1 MLHLRALA
9 VMAAL
14 GLAATAAGAVTVED
28 FESGDLS
35 AWYIKAPH
43 YTTLSLVS
51 PGSGG
56 SVNALS
62 IQETPGALGG
72 RSSSALARRVFQIP
86 ANWSGYT
93 TLELDAR
100 ISGGEWNGYSLRL
113 YNDGRSVL
121 LRGIHSDSSVTGFR
135 TLRFDISGVQRDK
148 ITELLFYVNRTAQ
161 NAGQALIIDNI
172 RLSTVPVTVD
182 PERTLENFS
191 SGDISR
197 WTPGGT
203 TPFVN
208 LSLVSGNSP
217 GDFSSPAQALSSVL
231 ASTSQ
236 SALFRWRP
244 AKTMDWY
251 DYTTLEFDVRLP
263 VGTVTDGFSVRLYNA
278 GADVRLKKFVP
289 QSGYVTCQVDIS
301 KMERDQVNEV
311 LFYVNRTGAY
321 NPASKPQTLHLDNL
335 RLTRNPVP
343 PTPDVLMLDDFE
355 SGDFFNWDW
364 IFRVYLAMQTGD
376 FVSAPYSL
384 DIKLTGPS
392 SSSAYTRRSWIL
404 GGSPTQDWEDYNS
417 LVFEA
422 KVLKGLPGPNYPV
435 GFSVN
440 PVSGP
445 ASSQLWF
452 YPSGYD
458 QWETIALDISNIDV
472 DQVSWLR
479 FYVNRCLRDDFN
491 VVTGDGQ
498 ILRLDNLRLSKEP
511 APPVVIDSP
520 DADDFEDG
528 DIQDWYYSSYH
539 EYPSGSGD
547 FLDGTTAALTTDAS
561 SGNYALQIT
570 NLTPPGSTSAYR
582 RKTLHRKWDGY
593 RTLQF
598 DAKVK
603 DSVTSQGFAV
613 LLRNFSGYGPVHEFT
628 PTGEWQTFK
637 IDISGDKVGT
647 TTTDVRPEVIGLLFY
662 VNRQTGYGV
671 AQNGQQKLLLDNIRV
686 TNEPV
691 QTQFA
696 SIGDA
701 KRVVQNGGV
710 VTLTGKVCAG
720 YFPDVVPDREQLTNL
735 RPVFFIVEPDR
746 SSALPVVVSRNI
758 PDAQKVVPAGSVVNV
773 TGVLTWGYG
782 TRYLYATSLEITGTG
797 GQIPSPVYLS
807 NVQCGSAGYGLDAG
821 VPHFRGLDTTGMLAV
836 ISGKILS
843 VGSDTA
849 GRAFMYVDD
858 GSRVQADNGAVGV
871 KVYDFTG
878 GTIAKPA
885 NVGRFV
891 KITGFVMND
900 PEIDPQ
906 TQQPTFR
913 PIRAF
918 WPKQELPNA
927 VQFVD

>member
-62 IQETPGALGG
+62 IQETPGPLGG
-72 RSSSALARRVFQIP
+72 RSSSALARRVFQNP

-100 ISGGEWNGYSLRL
+100 ISAGEWNGYSLRL

-231 ASTSQ
+231 NSTSQ

-321 NPASKPQTLHLDNL
+321 DPASKPQTLHLDNL

-404 GGSPTQDWEDYNS
+404 GGSPTQDWEDYSS

-528 DIQDWYYSSYH
+528 DIQDW
-539 EYPSGSGD
+539 
-547 FLDGTTAALTTDAS
+547 
-561 SGNYALQIT
+561 
-570 NLTPPGSTSAYR
+570 
-582 RKTLHRKWDGY
+582 
-593 RTLQF
+593 
-598 DAKVK
+598 
-603 DSVTSQGFAV
+603 
-613 LLRNFSGYGPVHEFT
+613 
-628 PTGEWQTFK
+628 
-637 IDISGDKVGT
+637 
-647 TTTDVRPEVIGLLFY
+647 
-662 VNRQTGYGV
+662 
-671 AQNGQQKLLLDNIRV
+671 
-686 TNEPV
+686 
-691 QTQFA
+691 
-696 SIGDA
+696 
-701 KRVVQNGGV
+701 
-710 VTLTGKVCAG
+710 
-720 YFPDVVPDREQLTNL
+720 
-735 RPVFFIVEPDR
+735 
-746 SSALPVVVSRNI
+746 
-758 PDAQKVVPAGSVVNV
+758 
-773 TGVLTWGYG
+773 
-782 TRYLYATSLEITGTG
+782 
-797 GQIPSPVYLS
+797 
-807 NVQCGSAGYGLDAG
+807 
-821 VPHFRGLDTTGMLAV
+821 
-836 ISGKILS
+836 
-843 VGSDTA
+843 
-849 GRAFMYVDD
+849 
-858 GSRVQADNGAVGV
+858 
-871 KVYDFTG
+871 
-878 GTIAKPA
+878 
-885 NVGRFV
+885 
-891 KITGFVMND
+891 
-900 PEIDPQ
+900 
-906 TQQPTFR
+906 
-913 PIRAF
+913 
-918 WPKQELPNA
+918 
-927 VQFVD
+927 